1 MVQNRAISRY
11 ALFVVLKLFTSRF
24 RDTTN
29 RAFLNPIQLPRA
41 FVHTPQKVR
50 PCTSLSSL
58 RESGNLRRA
67 PDLAQF
73 HRISFCAPEPRDN
86 ALCTVCCM
94 ETKNTSLSRRQQ
106 TECFFPKLRSL
117 ALFCHFK
124 CHICFR
130 AIIKWYFV
138 QNGKSYRNYYD
149 CSLLLFSQ
157 SVIITFVTLVIFSNR
172 NHYVWPLWSFS

>member
-1 MVQNRAISRY
+1 MLPVAERGSKPRNN
-11 ALFVVLKLFTSRF
+11 ALCTVCCMETLYVSL
-24 RDTTN
+24 RDSTN

-94 ETKNTSLSRRQQ
+94 ETLYVSLRDATNKMFLNPSLRP
-106 TECFFPKLRSL
+106 TLLYTHPKQ
-117 ALFCHFK
+117 A
-124 CHICFR
+124 
-130 AIIKWYFV
+130 AFV
-138 QNGKSYRNYYD
+138 HQLQD
-149 CSLLLFSQ
+149 L
-157 SVIITFVTLVIFSNR
+157 
-172 NHYVWPLWSFS
+172 P